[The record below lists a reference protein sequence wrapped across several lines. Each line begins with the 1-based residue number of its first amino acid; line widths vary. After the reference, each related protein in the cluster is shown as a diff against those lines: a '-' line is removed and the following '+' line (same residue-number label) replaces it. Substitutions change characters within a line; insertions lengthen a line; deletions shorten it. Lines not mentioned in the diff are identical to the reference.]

1 MKAAFSKIN
10 ITPELPVRL
19 SGFGV
24 NRVAHEILDPVCA
37 RIHYFKGH
45 EELLWIQFDLC
56 GVDNELIDKFVDTLL
71 DDLNT
76 SNAQTVVFE
85 VTKLLNQSLRG
96 KDFNLLAKYYNT
108 LKECVGILGLVFNER
123 ELSLEDKELF
133 NKWNEFK
140 ANKDFNSADEVRK
153 ILMERNLL

>member
-1 MKAAFSKIN
+1 M
-10 ITPELPVRL
+10 
-19 SGFGV
+19 
-24 NRVAHEILDPVCA
+24 
-37 RIHYFKGH
+37 
-45 EELLWIQFDLC
+45 
-56 GVDNELIDKFVDTLL
+56 DKFTDTLL

-108 LKECVGILGLVFNER
+108 LKECVDILGLVFNER
-123 ELSLEDKELF
+123 ELRSEAKELF

-140 ANKDFNSADEVRK
+140 ANKDFNSADEIRK